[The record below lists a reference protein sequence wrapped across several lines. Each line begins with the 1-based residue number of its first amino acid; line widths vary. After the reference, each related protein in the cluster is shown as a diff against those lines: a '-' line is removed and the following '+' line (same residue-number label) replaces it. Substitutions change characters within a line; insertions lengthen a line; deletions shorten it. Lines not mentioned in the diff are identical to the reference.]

1 MNLSFVYPVY
11 NEIENL
17 PRLLPETQRIA
28 DGIAPDYEVVLVD
41 DGSTDGSG
49 AFVDEL
55 AAKYRNVRPVH
66 HNRNRGLGAA
76 IRTGLA
82 NATRDLVLYMDSDFP
97 VSVEEARAALELF
110 TDEVDLL
117 IGYRLGRA
125 EGPRRE
131 IMSWT
136 YNHLIR
142 SSFGLRGE
150 RRLRVRDVNFAFK
163 LIRRPLLQEMRLRS
177 EGSFIDAELLL
188 EAVRLGARIR
198 EVGIHY
204 HSRAAGLSTAAS
216 YRVVLR
222 IFREMWRYWRRRR
235 AGQVGPA
242 NLIVNADDFGLCEAV
257 NRGIAQAHDRG
268 IVTSASLLAAGDA
281 LEHAVHLARARP
293 GLDLGIHLSL
303 IQTRPVSPP
312 ARIPS
317 LIGGDGRFHRDW
329 RAFLSRYLR
338 KRLRDTEIEAE
349 LRAQIEKA
357 LATGLSFSHLDSHQ
371 HVHMLPGVLPTVV
384 RLAADYGIG
393 AVRFPNERRASRRSE
408 GRRSAGD
415 ARPAGDARL
424 AELLA
429 LRAACTLSRP
439 LLRRNG
445 LLVPDE
451 FRGFAEAGR
460 WRADSL
466 ADTIFDLESGLTEI
480 GCHPGDDDSIDSE
493 LGWGYRWEQELAA
506 LVSPEVA
513 AAISQGGVRLTT
525 YRAALAEAR

>member
-1 MNLSFVYPVY
+1 
-11 NEIENL
+11 
-17 PRLLPETQRIA
+17 
-28 DGIAPDYEVVLVD
+28 
-41 DGSTDGSG
+41 
-49 AFVDEL
+49 
-55 AAKYRNVRPVH
+55 
-66 HNRNRGLGAA
+66 
-76 IRTGLA
+76 
-82 NATRDLVLYMDSDFP
+82 MDSDFP
-97 VSVEEARAALELF
+97 VSVDEARAALAAF
-110 TDEVDLL
+110 SDDVDLL
-117 IGYRLGRA
+117 VGYRIGRA

-136 YNHLIR
+136 YNRLVR

-163 LIRRPLLQEMRLRS
+163 LIRRPLLQQMRLRS

-188 EAVRLGARIR
+188 EALRLGARIR

-204 HSRAAGLSTAAS
+204 HSRTAGVSTAAS

-268 IVTSASLLAAGDA
+268 IVTSASLLVAGDA
-281 LEHAVHLARARP
+281 LDHAVHLARARP

-303 IQTRPVSPP
+303 IQTRPVSPV

-317 LIGGDGRFHRDW
+317 LIGGDGRLHRDW

-338 KRLRDTEIEAE
+338 KRVRETEIEAE

-371 HVHMLPGVLPTVV
+371 HIHMLPGVLPIVV
-384 RLAADYGIG
+384 RLAAHYGIG
-393 AVRFPNERRASRRSE
+393 AVRFPNERRAAGRPQSR
-408 GRRSAGD
+408 
-415 ARPAGDARL
+415 RL

-429 LRAACTLSRP
+429 LRVVCALSRP
-439 LLRRNG
+439 LLTRNG

-451 FRGFAEAGR
+451 FRGLTEAGR
-460 WRADSL
+460 WRSDSL

-506 LVSPEVA
+506 LTSPEVA
-513 AAISQGGVRLTT
+513 AAISQGGVKLTT

>member
-1 MNLSFVYPVY
+1 VYPVY

-28 DGIAPDYEVVLVD
+28 DGIASDCEVVLVD

-49 AFVDEL
+49 AFIDEL
-55 AAKYRNVRPVH
+55 AANHPNVRPVH

-97 VSVEEARAALELF
+97 VSVDEARAALKAFSDDL
-110 TDEVDLL
+110 DLL
-117 IGYRLGRA
+117 AGYRIGRA

-136 YNHLIR
+136 YNRLIR

-163 LIRRPLLQEMRLRS
+163 LIRRPLLKQMRLRS
-177 EGSFIDAELLL
+177 EGSFIDAELLI
-188 EAVRLGARIR
+188 EALRLGARIG

-204 HSRAAGLSTAAS
+204 HSRTAGVSTAAG
-216 YRVVLR
+216 YRVVFR

-242 NLIVNADDFGLCEAV
+242 SLIVNADDLGLCEAV
-257 NRGIAQAHDRG
+257 NRGIAHAHDRG

-281 LEHAVHLARARP
+281 LEHAVDLARARP

-303 IQTRPVSPP
+303 TQTRPVSP
-312 ARIPS
+312 AERIPS
-317 LIGGDGRFHRDW
+317 LIGEDGRLHRDW
-329 RAFLSRYLR
+329 RGFLSRYLR
-338 KRLRDTEIEAE
+338 KRLPQTEVEAE

-371 HVHMLPGVLPTVV
+371 HLHMLPGVLPIVV

-393 AVRFPNERRASRRSE
+393 AVRFPNERRDIARPE
-408 GRRSAGD
+408 GRRA
-415 ARPAGDARL
+415 

-429 LRAACTLSRP
+429 LRAACALSRP
-439 LLRRNG
+439 LLARNG
-445 LLVPDE
+445 LLIPDE

-460 WRADSL
+460 WRSDSL
-466 ADTIFDLESGLTEI
+466 ADTIFNLESGLTEI
-480 GCHPGDDDSIDSE
+480 GCHPGDDDGVDAE
-493 LGWGYRWEQELAA
+493 LGWGYQWEQELAA
-506 LVSPEVA
+506 LTSPEVA
-513 AAISQGGVRLTT
+513 AAISQGGVKLTT
-525 YRAALAEAR
+525 YRAALGEAR

>member
-1 MNLSFVYPVY
+1 MYPVY

-49 AFVDEL
+49 GFVDEL
-55 AAKYRNVRPVH
+55 AAKYPNVRPVH

-82 NATRDLVLYMDSDFP
+82 NATRDLVLYIDSDFP
-97 VSVEEARAALELF
+97 VSVEEARAALGLF

-136 YNHLIR
+136 YNRLIR

-163 LIRRPLLQEMRLRS
+163 LIRRPILQEMRLRS

-204 HSRAAGLSTAAS
+204 HSRAAGVSTAAS

-303 IQTRPVSPP
+303 IQTRPVSPA

-317 LIGGDGRFHRDW
+317 LVGEDGRLHRDW

-338 KRLRDTEIEAE
+338 KRLRETEIEAE

-371 HVHMLPGVLPTVV
+371 HIHMLPGVLPTVV

-393 AVRFPNERRASRRSE
+393 AVRFPNERRAP
-408 GRRSAGD
+408 GRSAR
-415 ARPAGDARL
+415 RPF

-429 LRAACTLSRP
+429 LRAACALSRP
-439 LLRRNG
+439 LLAKNG
-445 LLVPDE
+445 LLVPNE

-460 WRADSL
+460 WRSDSL
-466 ADTIFDLESGLTEI
+466 ADTIFELESGLTEI
-480 GCHPGDDDSIDSE
+480 GCHPGDDDAIDSE

-506 LVSPEVA
+506 LTSPEVA